1 MEMQQKGKSSACGWY
16 SEATRALIN
25 IWGQTDVQSKL
36 DSVKRNKDIF
46 LQVARDLQD
55 LGYHWTWEQCRTK
68 IKNLTQKYRKVT
80 S

>member
-1 MEMQQKGKSSACGWY
+1 MLVVGTA
-16 SEATRALIN
+16 RLHALSN

-55 LGYHWTWEQCRTK
+55 LGRGSSLELK
-68 IKNLTQKYRKVT
+68 
-80 S
+80 

>member
-1 MEMQQKGKSSACGWY
+1 MEMQQKGKSSACGWD

-36 DSVKRNKDIF
+36 DSVKRK
-46 LQVARDLQD
+46 QVARDLQD